1 MQGVRHLDSPE
12 ASQLLVAGENE
23 RTNDNVAL
31 CQARAKAPLHRG
43 AATEFHLGLRFQVLI
58 LSPPHHVEFK
68 VSSS

>member
-31 CQARAKAPLHRG
+31 CQACAKAPLHRG
-43 AATEFHLGLRFQVLI
+43 AAKQVCCVRDEASEA
-58 LSPPHHVEFK
+58 SPPVPG
-68 VSSS
+68 